1 MHVLCRFCW
10 SDAPESTNRRCSCV
24 PGVWSIATA
33 TYCCPPSCAE
43 TRLSVRRKRC
53 QLCHL
58 PRLHWVESQ
67 LALSRLGVSDAL
79 CRIHR
84 DQHPSSKTHAANPR
98 GPFRRQGYGVRFNG
112 LPKLALIIL
121 SSTYL
126 DTNRAWRHGMGVAII
141 SPHPSPCWLGW
152 ADSAKDTLPTY
163 GESQIGYRLRTIQLG
178 GAR

>member
-1 MHVLCRFCW
+1 VSLLLV
-10 SDAPESTNRRCSCV
+10 RRTRVYQSPLLMRTGSLV
-24 PGVWSIATA
+24 NSNSHLLL
-33 TYCCPPSCAE
+33 PPSCAE
-43 TRLSVRRKRC
+43 TRLSVRRKSC

-58 PRLHWVESQ
+58 PHLHWVESQ
-67 LALSRLGVSDAL
+67 LALSRLGVSDAP

-126 DTNRAWRHGMGVAII
+126 GTNRAWRREMGVAII
-141 SPHPSPCWLGW
+141 SPHPSPSPCWLVGP
-152 ADSAKDTLPTY
+152 TL
-163 GESQIGYRLRTIQLG
+163 QRT
-178 GAR
+178 RYVR